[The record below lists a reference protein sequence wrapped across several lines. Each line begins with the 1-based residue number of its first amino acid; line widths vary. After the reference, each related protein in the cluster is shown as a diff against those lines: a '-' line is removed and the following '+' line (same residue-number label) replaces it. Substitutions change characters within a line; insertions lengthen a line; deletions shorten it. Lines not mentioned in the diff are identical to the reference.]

1 MGARSTSEDVVSH
14 RMTFPCPQCGRQIGA
29 DPDMA
34 GMQTTCP
41 ACGQEASIPAGGD
54 MPDPVTS
61 PPHGSAA
68 GTDRMRADRFECP
81 KCHSPIQVHHAKL
94 GASVQCPVCSLVFL
108 APKRRPSALERLLSL
123 GRSRVPVVLAALGAI
138 TVALWLARRIP
149 SGEASRGLQQAAERR
164 IGANQPLFGA
174 SRGRTRT
181 SPGAIS
187 ASPFWQSPS
196 HGGSESRVVGSIM
209 GTWLVD
215 PSRCGSLGAS
225 ELLAR
230 PVGDTNVPQMTLV
243 ISGTTILHRYRKDRM
258 TPFELVSPRADI
270 KTSRD
275 HSGVRYEAIEYSYYV
290 VPNTSPHRIDL
301 QFAGPLGQQSSYGI
315 FRLQQGP
322 LWFCFPAVT
331 GDSRRPRA
339 WDTDAGATRVIR
351 ATRVD

>member
-1 MGARSTSEDVVSH
+1 
-14 RMTFPCPQCGRQIGA
+14 
-29 DPDMA
+29 
-34 GMQTTCP
+34 
-41 ACGQEASIPAGGD
+41 

-61 PPHGSAA
+61 LPHGSAA
-68 GTDRMRADRFECP
+68 GTDRTLADRFECP

-108 APKRRPSALERLLSL
+108 APKRRPSALERLVSL
-123 GRSRVPVVLAALGAI
+123 GRSRVPVVLVVLGAI

-149 SGEASRGLQQAAERR
+149 SGEASRGLHQGAERR
-164 IGANQPLFGA
+164 IGANQALPRV
-174 SRGRTRT
+174 SRGQTHT

-187 ASPFWQSPS
+187 GSPFWQSPS
-196 HGGSESRVVGSIM
+196 QGDSQSRLVGAIM

-243 ISGTTILHRYRKDRM
+243 ISDTTILHRYRKDRM

-270 KTSRD
+270 RASRD
-275 HSGVRYEAIEYSYYV
+275 HTGVRYDEIEYSYSV

-301 QFAGPLGQQSSYGI
+301 QFAGPLGRQSSHGI
-315 FRLQQGP
+315 FRLQQGQ
-322 LWFCFPAVT
+322 LWFCFPAST
-331 GDSRRPRA
+331 GGSRRPRT
-339 WDTDAGATRVIR
+339 WDSDGVATRVIR
-351 ATRVD
+351 AARVD